1 MDETPQPSEIMHKL
15 PLFEVVIKNKR
26 ELVEHNKSSALLQS
40 LVGMIFRPLTFQPNY
55 TPKYPISSSPKWS

>member
-40 LVGMIFRPLTFQPNY
+40 LVGMIFRPLTFPTKWHAQIPN
-55 TPKYPISSSPKWS
+55 ILVS

>member
-1 MDETPQPSEIMHKL
+1 MHKL

-40 LVGMIFRPLTFQPNY
+40 LVGMIFRPLTFPTKLHAQIPN
-55 TPKYPISSSPKWS
+55 ILVS